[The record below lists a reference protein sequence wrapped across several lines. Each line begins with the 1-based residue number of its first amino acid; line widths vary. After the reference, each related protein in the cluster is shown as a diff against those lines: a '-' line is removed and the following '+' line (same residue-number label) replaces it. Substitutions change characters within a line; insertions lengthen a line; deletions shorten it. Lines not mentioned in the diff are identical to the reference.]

1 MRALASIVVCGV
13 LAGCWNSPPPVTPVK
28 NVAPVTAPTTNELPA
43 HTVWTGRYECAQ
55 GVTAVQLTLD
65 VEPDGRARAIFDF
78 GPLADNPT
86 LPNGSFR
93 MRGTAKPL
101 DDAIDVHLSPEEW
114 IDRPDNYEMV
124 PLHAGIDATRRALR
138 GRLLND
144 GCAWLD
150 AKRLD

>member
-1 MRALASIVVCGV
+1 MRAVPFLFLA
-13 LAGCWNSPPPVTPVK
+13 ACWSASTPAPPPSLHNATPPS
-28 NVAPVTAPTTNELPA
+28 ATDLPA

-65 VEPDGRARAIFDF
+65 IEPDGRARAIFDF

-93 MRGTAKPL
+93 MRGTARPL
-101 DDAIDVHLSPEEW
+101 DEAIDVHLSPDEW

-124 PLHAGIDATRRALR
+124 ALHVGIDKARRGMR
-138 GRLLND
+138 GRMLND
-144 GCAWLD
+144 SCDWLD
-150 AKRLD
+150 AKRMD